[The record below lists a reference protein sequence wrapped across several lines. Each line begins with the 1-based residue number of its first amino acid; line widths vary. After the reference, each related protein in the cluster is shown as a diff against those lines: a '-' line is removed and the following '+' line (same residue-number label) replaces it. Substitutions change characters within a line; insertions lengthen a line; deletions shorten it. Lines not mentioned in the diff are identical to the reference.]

1 MTTYFNHEASHK
13 KIHGHTTQ
21 EEVETHV
28 SIPITQ
34 LIYI

>member
-1 MTTYFNHEASHK
+1 MTMYFNHEASHK

-21 EEVETHV
+21 EVETHV